1 MKLKRILIQY
11 FVGFLI
17 LTGGFVWMYEQY
29 FSTSHNMNSAGPQ
42 ENYAWAIAKFTI
54 RLAGFNAKIER
65 QLRLGNNDKEELQT
79 ELDLLFS
86 SSNVL
91 LHKSVSTRY
100 LYEEAGYAKTV
111 EQINAN
117 LEKIDVEL
125 NKTKP
130 DYSIILKSIE
140 LIGQDNKNLV
150 VISDHAEVRQRNIIQ
165 QDYIDKGN
173 SMKFPIATLYFL
185 FLLMLF
191 ISYRQVK
198 SINNQLES
206 EKKSFNNKN
215 AFLGVLGHE
224 LRTSLQAIISSVEV
238 IIQKFSLQAKDGAA
252 FNHFERLE
260 NAAMKMERQMK
271 DLAEFAKVDNGNVE
285 IKKATFNLRKIVHDT
300 VEQSIS
306 LLNKSTVTV
315 NVGDTSD
322 TYIKSDPSRVMQIIE
337 NIVTNA
343 IKYTEHGSVQVN
355 AVVQEKSKLVIRVED
370 TGQGIPKD
378 KIDAIFSPFIRVGN
392 DNKVP
397 GFGMG
402 LAIVHGV
409 VKAMNGTINVKSDIG
424 KGTVFTV
431 SLPIDLSTPAEIDVI
446 TDIDDKPFS
455 AKGISILIIDDN
467 EMACESLVSILQ
479 HDFSVEHTTSPERAL
494 EKLYRKSFDLVL
506 SDLQMPIITG
516 DDLYRQVKENDGPNK
531 NTPFIFISAY
541 TSESP
546 IKDVDILTKPVRLN
560 DIKKSI
566 ESVFSDDSII

>member
-11 FVGFLI
+11 IVGFLI

-54 RLAGFNAKIER
+54 RLAGFNAKVER

-100 LYEEAGYAKTV
+100 LYEEAGYANTV
-111 EQINAN
+111 AQINSN

-125 NKTKP
+125 HKETP

-165 QDYIDKGN
+165 QDYINKGN

-238 IIQKFSLQAKDGAA
+238 IIQKKDGTA

-285 IKKATFNLRKIVHDT
+285 IKIASFNLRKIVQDT

-306 LLNKSTVTV
+306 ILNKKSVSV
-315 NVGDTSD
+315 NLGDISD
-322 TYIKSDPSRVMQIIE
+322 VYIKSDPSRAMQIIE

-343 IKYTEHGSVQVN
+343 IKYTENGNMQVS
-355 AVVQEKSKLVIRVED
+355 AVVHEKSKLIIKVED

-378 KIDAIFSPFIRVGN
+378 KIDTIFSPFVRVGN

-409 VKAMNGTINVKSDIG
+409 VKAMNGTIDVKSDVG

-431 SLPIDLSTPAEIDVI
+431 SLPIELATPAEIDII

-479 HDFSVEHTTSPERAL
+479 HDFSVEYTTSPERAL

-516 DDLYRQVKENDGPNK
+516 DDLYREVKQNNGPNK

-566 ESVFSDDSII
+566 ESVFANQPIL

>member
-11 FVGFLI
+11 IVGFLI

-54 RLAGFNAKIER
+54 RLAGFNAKVER

-100 LYEEAGYAKTV
+100 LYEEAGYANTV
-111 EQINAN
+111 TQINSN

-125 NKTKP
+125 HKETP

-165 QDYIDKGN
+165 QDYINKGN

-238 IIQKFSLQAKDGAA
+238 IIQKKDGTA

-285 IKKATFNLRKIVHDT
+285 IKIASFNLRKIVQDT

-306 LLNKSTVTV
+306 ILNKKSVSV
-315 NVGDTSD
+315 SLGDISD
-322 TYIKSDPSRVMQIIE
+322 VYIKSDPSRAMQIIE

-343 IKYTEHGSVQVN
+343 IKYTENGNVQVS
-355 AVVQEKSKLVIRVED
+355 AVVHEKSKLIIKVED

-378 KIDAIFSPFIRVGN
+378 KIDTIFSPFVRVGN

-409 VKAMNGTINVKSDIG
+409 VKAMNGTIDVKSDVG
-424 KGTVFTV
+424 QGTVFTV
-431 SLPIDLSTPAEIDVI
+431 SLPIELATPAEIDIV

-479 HDFSVEHTTSPERAL
+479 HDFSVEYTTSPERAL

-516 DDLYRQVKENDGPNK
+516 DDLYRKVKQNNGPNK

-566 ESVFSDDSII
+566 ESVFASQPTL

>member
-11 FVGFLI
+11 IVGFLI

-29 FSTSHNMNSAGPQ
+29 FSTNHNMNSAGPQ

-54 RLAGFNAKIER
+54 RLAGFNAKVER

-100 LYEEAGYAKTV
+100 LYEEAGYANTV
-111 EQINAN
+111 AQINSN

-125 NKTKP
+125 HKETP

-165 QDYIDKGN
+165 QDYLNKGN

-238 IIQKFSLQAKDGAA
+238 IIQKKDGTA

-285 IKKATFNLRKIVHDT
+285 IKIASFKLRKIVQDT
-300 VEQSIS
+300 VDQSIS
-306 LLNKSTVTV
+306 ILNKKSVSV
-315 NVGDTSD
+315 SLGDISD
-322 TYIKSDPSRVMQIIE
+322 VYIKSDPSRAMQIIE

-343 IKYTEHGSVQVN
+343 IKYTENGNVQVS
-355 AVVQEKSKLVIRVED
+355 AVVHEKSKLIIKVED

-378 KIDAIFSPFIRVGN
+378 KIDTIFSPFVRVGN

-409 VKAMNGTINVKSDIG
+409 VKAMNGTIDVKSDVG

-431 SLPIDLSTPAEIDVI
+431 SLPIELATPAEIDII

-479 HDFSVEHTTSPERAL
+479 HDFSVEYTTSPERAL

-516 DDLYRQVKENDGPNK
+516 DDLYREVKQNNGPNK

-566 ESVFSDDSII
+566 ESVFANQPIL

>member
-11 FVGFLI
+11 IVGFLI

-54 RLAGFNAKIER
+54 RLAGFNAKVER

-100 LYEEAGYAKTV
+100 LYEEAGYANTV
-111 EQINAN
+111 AQINSN

-125 NKTKP
+125 HKETP

-165 QDYIDKGN
+165 QDYINKGN

-238 IIQKFSLQAKDGAA
+238 IIQKKDGTA

-285 IKKATFNLRKIVHDT
+285 IKIASFKLRKIVQDT

-306 LLNKSTVTV
+306 ILNKKSVSV
-315 NVGDTSD
+315 SLGDISD
-322 TYIKSDPSRVMQIIE
+322 VYIKSDPSRAMQIIE

-343 IKYTEHGSVQVN
+343 IKYTENGNVLVS
-355 AVVQEKSKLVIRVED
+355 AVVHEKSKLIIKVED

-378 KIDAIFSPFIRVGN
+378 KIDTIFSPFVRVGN

-409 VKAMNGTINVKSDIG
+409 VKAMNGTIDVKSDVG

-431 SLPIDLSTPAEIDVI
+431 SLPIELATPAEIDII

-479 HDFSVEHTTSPERAL
+479 HDFSVEYTTSPERAL

-516 DDLYRQVKENDGPNK
+516 DDLYREVKQNNGPNK

-566 ESVFSDDSII
+566 ESVFANQPIL

>member
-1 MKLKRILIQY
+1 MKLKRLIIQY
-11 FVGFLI
+11 LLVFLV

-54 RLAGFNAKIER
+54 RLAGFNAKVER

-100 LYEEAGYAKTV
+100 LYEEAGYANTV

-117 LEKIDVEL
+117 LENIDTEL
-125 NKTKP
+125 NKPTP

-140 LIGQDNKNLV
+140 LIGQENKDLV

-165 QDYIDKGN
+165 QDYIDKAN

-238 IIQKFSLQAKDGAA
+238 IIQKKDSIA

-285 IKKATFNLRKIVHDT
+285 IKKSSFNLRKIVHDT

-306 LLNKSTVTV
+306 ILNKQ
-315 NVGDTSD
+315 NVSVSIDNIPD

-343 IKYTEHGSVQVN
+343 IKYTDNGLVQVN
-355 AVVQEKSKLVIRVED
+355 ANIQDKSTLVLKIKD

-378 KIDAIFSPFIRVGN
+378 KVDTIFYPFIRVGN

-409 VKAMNGTINVKSDIG
+409 VKAMNGTIDVKSDIG
-424 KGTVFTV
+424 KGSTFTV
-431 SLPIDLSTPAEIDVI
+431 SLPIEFSTPEEIGI
-446 TDIDDKPFS
+446 TTEIANAFFS
-455 AKGISILIIDDN
+455 VQDISILIIDDN

-479 HDFSVEHTTSPERAL
+479 NEFTVEYTTSPERAL
-494 EKLYRKSFDLVL
+494 EKLSRKSFDLVL

-516 DDLYRQVKENDGPNK
+516 DELYRMVKENKGPNK

-541 TSESP
+541 TNESP
-546 IKDVDILTKPVRLN
+546 IKDVEFLTKPVRLN
-560 DIKKSI
+560 DIKKAI
-566 ESVFSDDSII
+566 KSVLAKDLDS

>member
-11 FVGFLI
+11 VVVFLI

-65 QLRLGNNDKEELQT
+65 QLRLGNIDKEELQT
-79 ELDLLFS
+79 ELDFLFS

-91 LHKSVSTRY
+91 LHESVSTRY
-100 LYEEAGYAKTV
+100 LFEETGYAATV
-111 EQINAN
+111 EQINSN
-117 LEKIDVEL
+117 LESIDAEL
-125 NKTKP
+125 NKNIP
-130 DYSIILKSIE
+130 DYSNILKNIE
-140 LIGQDNKNLV
+140 LIGQDNKKLV

-173 SMKFPIATLYFL
+173 SMKFPVASLYFL

-238 IIQKFSLQAKDGAA
+238 ITQKEDGTA

-285 IKKATFNLRKIVHDT
+285 IKRSSFNLRKVVHDT

-306 LLNKSTVTV
+306 ILNKSNVSV
-315 NVGDTSD
+315 NLGKISD

-343 IKYTEHGSVQVN
+343 IKYTANGNVQVN
-355 AVVQEKSKLVIRVED
+355 AVVHEKSKLVIKVED

-378 KIDAIFSPFIRVGN
+378 KIDAIFSPFVRVEN

-409 VKAMNGTINVKSDIG
+409 VKAMKGTIDVKSDVG

-431 SLPIDLSTPAEIDVI
+431 SLPIELSTPAEIEII
-446 TDIDDKPFS
+446 TDVGDKYFS

-479 HDFSVEHTTSPERAL
+479 HDFSVEYTTSPERAL

-516 DDLYRQVKENDGPNK
+516 DDLYREVKENNGPNK

-546 IKDVDILTKPVRLN
+546 INGVDILTKPVRLN

-566 ESVFSDDSII
+566 ESVFSNDSII

>member
-1 MKLKRILIQY
+1 MKLKRLIIQY
-11 FVGFLI
+11 LLVFLV

-54 RLAGFNAKIER
+54 RLAGFNAKVER

-100 LYEEAGYAKTV
+100 LYEETGYANTV

-117 LEKIDVEL
+117 LENIDTEL
-125 NKTKP
+125 NKPTP

-140 LIGQDNKNLV
+140 LIGQENKDLV

-165 QDYIDKGN
+165 QDYIDKAN

-238 IIQKFSLQAKDGAA
+238 IIRKKDSIA
-252 FNHFERLE
+252 FDHFERLE

-285 IKKATFNLRKIVHDT
+285 IKISSFNLHKLVYDT
-300 VEQSIS
+300 VEQSITI
-306 LLNKSTVTV
+306 LNKKNINISIDEIENIYV
-315 NVGDTSD
+315 
-322 TYIKSDPSRVMQIIE
+322 KSDPSRIMQIIE

-343 IKYTEHGSVQVN
+343 IKYTENGNVQIS
-355 AVVQEKSKLVIRVED
+355 AVIRDKSRLVITVRD
-370 TGQGIPKD
+370 TGRGIPKD
-378 KIDAIFSPFIRVGN
+378 KIDTIFFPFIRVAG

-409 VKAMNGTINVKSDIG
+409 IKAMNGTIDVESELG
-424 KGTVFTV
+424 KGSTFTV
-431 SLPIDLSTPAEIDVI
+431 SVPIEFSKYEETVISTDMDNI
-446 TDIDDKPFS
+446 TFS
-455 AKGISILIIDDN
+455 AKGIRILIIDDN

-479 HDFSVEHTTSPERAL
+479 REFAVESTTSPERAL

-506 SDLQMPIITG
+506 SDLQMPIMTG
-516 DDLYRQVKENDGPNK
+516 SDLYKRVKENKGPNR

-546 IKDVDILTKPVRLN
+546 IKDVAILTKPVRLN
-560 DIKKSI
+560 VIKKAI
-566 ESVFSDDSII
+566 ESVLANNPAS

>member
-11 FVGFLI
+11 IVGFLI

-54 RLAGFNAKIER
+54 RLAGFNAKVER

-100 LYEEAGYAKTV
+100 LYEEAGYANTV
-111 EQINAN
+111 AQINSN

-125 NKTKP
+125 HKETP

-165 QDYIDKGN
+165 QDYINKGN

-238 IIQKFSLQAKDGAA
+238 IIQKKDGTA

-285 IKKATFNLRKIVHDT
+285 IKIASFNLRKIVQDT

-306 LLNKSTVTV
+306 ILNKKSVSV
-315 NVGDTSD
+315 SLGDISD
-322 TYIKSDPSRVMQIIE
+322 VYIKSDPSRAMQIIE

-343 IKYTEHGSVQVN
+343 IKYTENGNVQVS
-355 AVVQEKSKLVIRVED
+355 AVVHEKSKLIIKVED

-378 KIDAIFSPFIRVGN
+378 KIDTIFSPFVRVGN

-409 VKAMNGTINVKSDIG
+409 VKAMNGTIDVKSDVG

-431 SLPIDLSTPAEIDVI
+431 SLPIELATSAEIDII

-479 HDFSVEHTTSPERAL
+479 HDFSVEYTTSPERAL
-494 EKLYRKSFDLVL
+494 EKLFRKSFDLVL

-516 DDLYRQVKENDGPNK
+516 DDLYREVKQNNGPNK

-566 ESVFSDDSII
+566 ESVFANQPIL